1 MSVGSRIKELRNSLD
16 LTQQKFA
23 DRLGIQRGI
32 IGKYEVDVSAPSDAV
47 ISLICRVFN
56 VREAWLRDGTG
67 EMLEQLT
74 EDEDRARFF
83 GGLSKENASPEV
95 LAFIDALRKTP
106 EPAIRAALEFVCNV
120 YESYNALQ
128 IVLHNIHVVNIK
140 KRTELIVWQPRL

>member
-1 MSVGSRIKELRNSLD
+1 MSVGSRIKEVRD
-16 LTQQKFA
+16 FYGLTQQKFA
-23 DRLGIQRGI
+23 ERTKTKQSTVAT
-32 IGKYEVDVSAPSDAV
+32 YESGRNVPSDAV
-47 ISLICRVFN
+47 ISLICREFN

-120 YESYNALQ
+120 YESYNVLQ
-128 IVLHNIHVVNIK
+128 KEKENGD
-140 KRTELIVWQPRL
+140 

>member
-1 MSVGSRIKELRNSLD
+1 MSVGSRIKEVRD
-16 LTQQKFA
+16 FYGLTQQEFA
-23 DRLGIQRGI
+23 DRLRIKRGAVAN
-32 IGKYEVDVSAPSDAV
+32 YELERNAPIDAV
-47 ISLICRVFN
+47 ISLICREFN

-83 GGLSKENASPEV
+83 GSLAKGDASPEV

-106 EPAIRAALEFVCNV
+106 ESAIRPALQFIHDV

-128 IVLHNIHVVNIK
+128 KEKENGD
-140 KRTELIVWQPRL
+140 

>member
-1 MSVGSRIKELRNSLD
+1 MSVEPRTKELRKSLG
-16 LTQQKFA
+16 LTQQEFA
-23 DRLGIQRGI
+23 DRLKITRGA
-32 IGKYEVDVSAPSDAV
+32 VSNWDLGHSVPSDAAV
-47 ISLICRVFN
+47 SLICREFN

-83 GGLSKENASPEV
+83 GGLSKESASPEV

-128 IVLHNIHVVNIK
+128 KEKENGD
-140 KRTELIVWQPRL
+140 

>member
-1 MSVGSRIKELRNSLD
+1 MSVASRTSELRKAFG
-16 LTQQKFA
+16 LTQQAFA
-23 DRLGIQRGI
+23 DRLGITRGA
-32 IGKYEVDVSAPSDAV
+32 VANWDLDRSDPSDAV
-47 ISLICRVFN
+47 ISLICREFN

-128 IVLHNIHVVNIK
+128 K
-140 KRTELIVWQPRL
+140 EKGSESK

>member
-23 DRLGIQRGI
+23 DRLGIQRGAI
-32 IGKYEVDVSAPSDAV
+32 ANYELERNVPIDAV
-47 ISLICRVFN
+47 ISLICREFN

-74 EDEDRARFF
+74 EARFF
-83 GGLSKENASPEV
+83 GGLSKESASPEV

-128 IVLHNIHVVNIK
+128 KEKENGD
-140 KRTELIVWQPRL
+140 

>member
-47 ISLICRVFN
+47 ISLICREFN

-67 EMLEQLT
+67 EMLEVKPRAEELG
-74 EDEDRARFF
+74 ELVRRLLADRPESFRSRLITSLLRF
-83 GGLSKENASPEV
+83 EPDSPEWQI
-95 LAFIDALRKTP
+95 LENIYNS
-106 EPAIRAALEFVCNV
+106 IAAEK
-120 YESYNALQ
+120 ES
-128 IVLHNIHVVNIK
+128 
-140 KRTELIVWQPRL
+140 RE

>member
-1 MSVGSRIKELRNSLD
+1 MSVEPRTKELRKSLG
-16 LTQQKFA
+16 LTQQEFA
-23 DRLGIQRGI
+23 DRLKITRGA
-32 IGKYEVDVSAPSDAV
+32 VSNWDLGHSVPSDAAV
-47 ISLICRVFN
+47 SLICREFN

-83 GGLSKENASPEV
+83 GSLSKENASPEV

-128 IVLHNIHVVNIK
+128 KEKENGD
-140 KRTELIVWQPRL
+140 

>member
-1 MSVGSRIKELRNSLD
+1 MSVGSRIKEVRD
-16 LTQQKFA
+16 FYGLTQQKFA
-23 DRLGIQRGI
+23 ERTKTKQSTVAT
-32 IGKYEVDVSAPSDAV
+32 YESGRNVPSDAV
-47 ISLICRVFN
+47 ISLICREFN

-74 EDEDRARFF
+74 DDEDRSRFF
-83 GGLSKENASPEV
+83 GGLSKESASPEV

-128 IVLHNIHVVNIK
+128 KEKENGD
-140 KRTELIVWQPRL
+140 

>member
-23 DRLGIQRGI
+23 DRLGIQRGAI
-32 IGKYEVDVSAPSDAV
+32 ANYELERNVPIDAV
-47 ISLICRVFN
+47 ISLICREFN

-83 GGLSKENASPEV
+83 GSLSKENASPEV
-95 LAFIDALRKTP
+95 LAFIDALRKSSDST
-106 EPAIRAALEFVCNV
+106 IRAALEFVCNV

-128 IVLHNIHVVNIK
+128 KEKENGD
-140 KRTELIVWQPRL
+140 

>member
-1 MSVGSRIKELRNSLD
+1 MSVEPRTKELRKSLG
-16 LTQQKFA
+16 LTQQEFA
-23 DRLGIQRGI
+23 DRLKITRGA
-32 IGKYEVDVSAPSDAV
+32 VSNWDLGHSVPSDAAV
-47 ISLICRVFN
+47 SLICREFN

-83 GGLSKENASPEV
+83 GDLSKESASPEV

-128 IVLHNIHVVNIK
+128 KEKENGD
-140 KRTELIVWQPRL
+140 

>member
-16 LTQQKFA
+16 LTQQEFA
-23 DRLGIQRGI
+23 DRLKITRGA
-32 IGKYEVDVSAPSDAV
+32 VSNWDLGHSVPSDAAV
-47 ISLICRVFN
+47 SLICREFN

-83 GGLSKENASPEV
+83 GDLSKESASPEV

-128 IVLHNIHVVNIK
+128 KEKENGD
-140 KRTELIVWQPRL
+140 

>member
-23 DRLGIQRGI
+23 DRLGIQRGAI
-32 IGKYEVDVSAPSDAV
+32 ANYELERNVPIDAV
-47 ISLICRVFN
+47 ISLICREFN

-74 EDEDRARFF
+74 ADADRARFF
-83 GGLSKENASPEV
+83 GGLSKESASPEV

-128 IVLHNIHVVNIK
+128 KEKENGD
-140 KRTELIVWQPRL
+140 

>member
-1 MSVGSRIKELRNSLD
+1 MSVGSRIKEVRD
-16 LTQQKFA
+16 FYGLTQQKFA
-23 DRLGIQRGI
+23 ERTKTKQSTVAT
-32 IGKYEVDVSAPSDAV
+32 YESGRNVPSDAV
-47 ISLICRVFN
+47 ISLICREFN

-95 LAFIDALRKTP
+95 LAFIDALRKSSDST
-106 EPAIRAALEFVCNV
+106 IRAALEFVCNV

-128 IVLHNIHVVNIK
+128 KEKENGD
-140 KRTELIVWQPRL
+140 